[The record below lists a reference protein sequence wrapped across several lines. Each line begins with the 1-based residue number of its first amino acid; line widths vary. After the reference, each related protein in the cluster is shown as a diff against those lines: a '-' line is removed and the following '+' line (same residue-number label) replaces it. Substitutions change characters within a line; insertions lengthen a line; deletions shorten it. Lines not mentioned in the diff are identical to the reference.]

1 VPLNDLTIASFIPRL
16 GETFTLS
23 TPAGVLNLVLA
34 EVEDVGQG
42 QARRAFSLRF
52 VGPGQPILPQAIY
65 RFDNPALGS
74 LDIFLV
80 PLGPKDGGIQY
91 EAVFA

>member
-1 VPLNDLTIASFIPRL
+1 LTVASFIPRL
-16 GETFTLS
+16 RETFTLS

-34 EVEDVGQG
+34 EVEDIGQG
-42 QARRAFSLRF
+42 QSRRAFSLRF
-52 VGPGQPILPQAIY
+52 VGPAQPLLSQGTY
-65 RFDNPALGS
+65 RLDNPALGS

-91 EAVFA
+91 EAVFT